1 MRVRKEFISYC
12 LVGVA
17 NTIVGLSTAYVFLNV
32 FLSSYIIS
40 VAAAYVAGII
50 VSFFLNKKY
59 TFNNNS
65 NNNLQLFVRFVFAM
79 LPSYIISYYFGYH
92 VIQIIVDANIFN
104 HILINLSK
112 FTGSEIARLTDN
124 MAVLMSMAIYL
135 VLGFSVNKLVI
146 FKQKNKPQIE

>member
-1 MRVRKEFISYC
+1 MRVRKEFVSYC

-32 FLSSYIIS
+32 FLSSYLVS
-40 VAAAYVAGII
+40 VAAAYVAGIV